1 MPEKDPTSWHLATWA
16 LALAMAMGGGFVN
29 WYAKVKV
36 SHTRAFNLLEL
47 IGEMVTSGFVGIGV
61 FMTLDGFGQ
70 PPSLCA
76 AGAGIGGHMAARLL
90 FILERLIEQKLKKV
104 AS

>member
-1 MPEKDPTSWHLATWA
+1 MPEKDPTTWHFATWL

-47 IGEMVTSGFVGIGV
+47 IGEMVTSGFVGTGV

-70 PPSLCA
+70 PASLCA
-76 AGAGIGGHMAARLL
+76 AGAGVGGHMAARLL
-90 FILERLIEQKLKKV
+90 FIIERLIEQKLKKV